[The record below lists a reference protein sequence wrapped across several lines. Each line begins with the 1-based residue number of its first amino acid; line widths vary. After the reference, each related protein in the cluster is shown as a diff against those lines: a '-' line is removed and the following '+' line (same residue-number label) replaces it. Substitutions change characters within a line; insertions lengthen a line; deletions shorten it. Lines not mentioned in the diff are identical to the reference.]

1 MSNCCQLIKSK
12 QIRLILIALI
22 WYHNSKMYLFF
33 SISIKNKSVKLVTF
47 LFPTW
52 LWVPL
57 LEWKMFILPEC
68 RISYKFTDGVLLS
81 ALLFFF
87 SYVFLPLLFI
97 IFSWTWVLIVHILIN
112 ISHHLKY
119 WQNFKWCISY
129 INLIKHLLYMCLIQ
143 DVCYY
148 TKRVCMKDKGGNSC
162 IRRQN
167 TWFE

>member
-1 MSNCCQLIKSK
+1 MSNCCQLVKSK

-22 WYHNSKMYLFF
+22 WYHNCKMYLFF
-33 SISIKNKSVKLVTF
+33 SISIKNKSVNLVTF

-81 ALLFFF
+81 ELLFFF
-87 SYVFLPLLFI
+87 SYVFFYRCCLLYFHGHG
-97 IFSWTWVLIVHILIN
+97 FWL
-112 ISHHLKY
+112 
-119 WQNFKWCISY
+119 FKWCISY

-148 TKRVCMKDKGGNSC
+148 TKRVCMKDKGGHSC